1 MSMDTLIMT
10 ALSKDNHSYFG
21 SDEEAEREDVTVE
34 ADRAFAREACF
45 YCKVVR
51 PTLRESPKALMETK
65 GTTDVLLRCQTILME
80 SLSSL

>member
-34 ADRAFAREACF
+34 ADRAFAREARF
-45 YCKVVR
+45 TVR
-51 PTLRESPKALMETK
+51 LFVPRSVNRP
-65 GTTDVLLRCQTILME
+65 RHW
-80 SLSSL
+80 